1 MRKWMVLVVVGV
13 FMIYGYCISLE
24 IDMVLPLWIALAII
38 GGIFYVADGMVI
50 RSVNIRSNGYGPIAG
65 ARAEHEYETEQRKRA
80 ATDTSPISTILTT
93 IGVALFLC
101 LIHTYIFL

>member
-1 MRKWMVLVVVGV
+1 MRKWIVMSVLSI
-13 FMIYGYCISLE
+13 FAIYSYCIYLK